1 MTASCK
7 RYVLSLLAFIAVIA
21 FSLEAAASVK
31 IGNLYYNL
39 NDTDHTASVTSGAKA
54 SDLSENLIIP
64 SSVEVD
70 NNVYDVTSI
79 EANAFS
85 GISKFSYLEIPASVT
100 SIGNNAFSGC
110 THLLKVKFVD
120 SDSPLVTDGEIF
132 GKNATIE
139 YLELGRYLQPNAKT
153 EPSQFYESQLKDIV
167 FSPCIKKIPRS
178 LFSYCRNLY
187 KVTIPE
193 GIVEL
198 EDFCFT
204 YCTELK
210 ELNFPST
217 LEKIGEYSFN
227 YSGAIENVCSYA
239 LVPPTMSGS
248 NAFYDVLHN
257 TEKPTLHVL
266 PEAVDAYSVVFPWKD
281 FGKIVGDLQGQS
293 KESAVLAAEGYG
305 SLLIGESTVHNASQ
319 SVEIAVNG
327 GEIEVKAVPDHGYE
341 FKSLAVTLAD
351 GTTVHYSFRHEGGDI
366 IATIPFTSGMKITA
380 RFAQPAVHT
389 LTVGT
394 GDGSKYNVKVGAGK
408 AYSLDYTAP
417 NGYTVNS
424 VTFAGEL
431 LQVPGLST
439 QTVNIQTPQLTE
451 DAAMNIAIAAIV
463 TGVSSDNVAAPSVI
477 VKDDTIVMSG
487 LKCGETVTVSTL
499 SGVSQT
505 YSAQGDVLT
514 ITSIEEGVY
523 VIVTARGTFKVRI

>member
-7 RYVLSLLAFIAVIA
+7 RYALSLLAFIAVIA

-39 NDTDHTASVTSGAKA
+39 NDTDHTASVAPGVKA

-85 GISKFSYLEIPASVT
+85 GISKFSYLEIPASVI
-100 SIGNNAFSGC
+100 SIGDKAFAGC
-110 THLLKVKFVD
+110 TNIVKVNFVESEVPLNASGLFFGD
-120 SDSPLVTDGEIF
+120 SSSIQEL
-132 GKNATIE
+132 
-139 YLELGRYLQPNAKT
+139 YLGRYII
-153 EPSQFYESQLKDIV
+153 PSEKKYGYQFSGSSLNNIEI
-167 FSPCIKKIPRS
+167 SPAIKKIPARIFQGCAK
-178 LFSYCRNLY
+178 LET
-187 KVTIPE
+187 VTIPE
-193 GIVEL
+193 GIE
-198 EDFCFT
+198 EIEESSFT
-204 YCTELK
+204 SCTVLRNVS
-210 ELNFPST
+210 LPST
-217 LEKIGEYSFN
+217 LKTIGLNAFNYCTQIESVYSF
-227 YSGAIENVCSYA
+227 AVE
-239 LVPPTMSGS
+239 PPQIDKDGFWETFNKST
-248 NAFYDVLHN
+248 AVH
-257 TEKPTLHVL
+257 TLHVL
-266 PEAVDAYSVVFPWKD
+266 PEAVEPYESHEVWKQ
-281 FGKIVGDLQGQS
+281 FTVVGDLQGQS
-293 KESAVLAAEGYG
+293 TESVVLSAEGAG

-319 SVEIAVNG
+319 SVEVAVNG

-341 FKSLAVTLAD
+341 FKSLTAALAD
-351 GTTVHYSFRHEGGDI
+351 GTAVHYSFRHESGDI

-394 GDGSKYNVKVGAGK
+394 GDGSKYKVKVAAGK

-424 VTFAGEL
+424 VTFAGEP

-439 QTVNIQTPQLTE
+439 QTVNILTPQLTE
-451 DAAMNIAIAAIV
+451 DAAMNIALAAIV
-463 TGVSSDNVAAPSVI
+463 TGVSENSVTAPSVI
-477 VKDDTIVMSG
+477 VKDDAIVMSG